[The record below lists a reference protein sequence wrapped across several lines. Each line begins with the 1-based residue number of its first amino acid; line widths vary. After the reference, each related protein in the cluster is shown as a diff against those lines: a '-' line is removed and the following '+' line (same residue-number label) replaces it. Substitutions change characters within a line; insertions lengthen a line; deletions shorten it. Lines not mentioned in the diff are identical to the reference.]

1 MDIKG
6 EARFVSAVICLMGTT
21 SFMGLAAPAAAQDAA
36 SAPAGLSKG
45 AAEDGAASD
54 IVVTGSRIRRANEVQ
69 STPVATL
76 GAAELASRG
85 TVNVVEAL
93 SALPAVGANS
103 LSPSG
108 APRNTLLAG
117 LYTVDLR
124 ALGSSRTL
132 VLVDGKRYVSGLQ
145 GSSAVD
151 ISTIPT
157 DLIDRVEVT
166 TGGASAVYGSDAIAG
181 VVNFVLKKKVDGLQ
195 LRAQSGISSRG
206 DAGQYKLGLIG
217 GGSFADDRGGFVFYA
232 NYDRTRPVF
241 AANRSISSDGV
252 AVADPTRPDLALF
265 GPASYTSLR
274 TTQGVFGLN
283 GATVTG
289 ATIRRTV
296 LPDGTIAT
304 PLGSRDGDNP
314 NEYNIIYSPSER
326 YMFGARLNYELGS
339 DINLTIDGSYAH
351 NDTLQRFEP
360 TFLNSG
366 SSNIGGPTGLSNTIP
381 VSNPFVPAALRAL
394 IPAGRT
400 DISFAR
406 DFTEFGPRDLDYT
419 RQLYRFVAGLDGKF
433 EVMGRNW
440 SWEAYY
446 EYGRTTLD
454 ETMRNGIDTQ
464 RFYQSQRVEAN
475 GAGGYRCVDA
485 AARAQGCIPVNLFT
499 GQPLTQAEIAWLGA
513 SATIHSTNTQQVAAA
528 SVTGD
533 LFNITTSPVAFAA
546 GVEWRKESSNYVP
559 SEALRNGLISL
570 QYAGITKGD
579 FTVKEAF
586 AELTVPLLEG
596 VPLVDYLEVEG
607 AYRYADYSISG
618 GASSWKVGGT
628 YRPFSGLR
636 FRGIYAKAVR
646 APNINDL
653 FRGAT
658 GNLAN
663 VSDPCRGGGT
673 TSARQQYCLA
683 QPGISAGFN
692 PPATTQV
699 QQSVVGNPNLTPEI
713 AHTLTLGGVLTPSF
727 VRGLSLSVDYFRI
740 KIDDA
745 ITSLAAQTV
754 IDQCANTNDP
764 VYCSTVIR
772 DTASGVILRNN
783 SVPIN
788 AAQEL
793 LKGIDVELAYRTRID
808 AVPGIGR
815 LGDTLS
821 LQLNY
826 TRTIAYDTA
835 PFDGAPTIKLRG
847 QPFYPANKG
856 NLQLTYV
863 NGPLSASLNERY
875 IGKVYRVVGG
885 TFDGNAV
892 PSFWYTDVQFKYD
905 ISEQFAFYA
914 GMNNATDKKPPFF
927 PVPYVGTSTGTN
939 TAASVYDLR
948 GRFMYAGVTVK
959 F

>member
-1 MDIKG
+1 MGIKA
-6 EARFVSAVICLMGTT
+6 EARIGSMACWLATT
-21 SFMGLAAPAAAQDAA
+21 SLLSLAAPVAAQEVAPAAASTAEA
-36 SAPAGLSKG
+36 SAVP
-45 AAEDGAASD
+45 D

-85 TVNVVEAL
+85 TVNIVEAL
-93 SALPAVGANS
+93 SALPAVGANT

-124 ALGSSRTL
+124 SLGSSRTL

-206 DAGQYKLGLIG
+206 DAGQYKVGLVG
-217 GGSFADDRGGFVFYA
+217 GGSFADDRGSFVAYA
-232 NYDRTRPVF
+232 NYDKTKPVY
-241 AANRSISSDGV
+241 AADRSISRNGV
-252 AVADPTRPDLALF
+252 SIADPTRPDLALI
-265 GPASYTSLR
+265 GPSSYTSLR

-283 GATVTG
+283 GATISG
-289 ATIRRTV
+289 ATVRRTV
-296 LPDGTIAT
+296 LADGSITT

-326 YMFGARLNYELGS
+326 YMFGARFNYELS
-339 DINLTIDGSYAH
+339 DAINFTMDGSYAH
-351 NDTLQRFEP
+351 NETLQRFEP

-381 VSNPFVPAALRAL
+381 VNNPFIPAAMRAL

-406 DFTEFGPRDLDYT
+406 DFTEFGPRDLHYT
-419 RQLYRFVAGLDGKF
+419 RELYRFVGGLDGKF

-440 SWEAYY
+440 SWDAYY

-454 ETMRNGIDTQ
+454 ETMLNGIDTQ
-464 RFYQSQRVEAN
+464 RFYQSQRVESN

-499 GQPLTQAEIAWLGA
+499 GQRLTAAEMGWLGA
-513 SATIHSTNTQQVAAA
+513 SATIDSSNTQQVAAA

-533 LFNITTSPVAFAA
+533 LFNISRSPVAFAA

-570 QYAGITKGD
+570 QFAGITKGD
-579 FTVKEAF
+579 FTVKEAY

-596 VPLVDYLEVEG
+596 LPFVDYLEVEG
-607 AYRYADYSISG
+607 AYRYAKYSISG
-618 GASSWKVGGT
+618 GASSWKIGGT
-628 YRPFSGLR
+628 YRPIQGLR

-673 TSARQQYCLA
+673 TAARQTYCLA
-683 QPGISAGFN
+683 QPGITAGFA

-713 AHTLTLGGVLTPSF
+713 AHTLTVGGVLTPGF
-727 VRGLSLSVDYFRI
+727 ARGLSLSVDYFRI

-754 IDQCANTNDP
+754 VDQCANTNDP

-772 DTASGVILRNN
+772 DPSTGIILRNN
-783 SVPIN
+783 SIPIN

-821 LQLNY
+821 FQLNY

-835 PFDGAPTIKLRG
+835 PFAGAPSIELRG

-856 NLQLTYV
+856 NLQLTYT
-863 NGPLSASLNERY
+863 NGPLTASLNERY

-885 TFDGNAV
+885 SFEGNTV
-892 PSFWYTDVQFKYD
+892 PAYWYTDLQLRYD
-905 ISEQFAFYA
+905 ITEKYAFYA
-914 GMNNATDKKPPFF
+914 GMNNVTDKKPPFF

-948 GRFMYAGVTVK
+948 GRFMYAGVNVK